1 MAAHRY
7 WRLRVTEGTAAAY
20 VYIAEVQF
28 ATSPGG
34 SNVATGGVASAS
46 SESSATFDAPK
57 AFDGNSSTYWSS
69 SNPSFVLN
77 NGTYT
82 GGEYIQYVFATAQD
96 IVEMKVTAMTQY
108 FPLSMSLFWS
118 DDGVKWTFQKTF
130 TGLAWSNGE
139 TKTFDLTYVPV
150 GAGRLATAILRRI
163 GSVLS
168 QPLKPIGNLFRTTTW
183 LRYFNWSRPLKTS
196 WLTGKK
202 RIAGSTTV
210 LGNPKARTV
219 HLLEQRTHQI
229 LDTRHT
235 DASGVFEF
243 ANIADM
249 QYTLVG
255 EDRTKEQNSVIAA
268 NVTPVD

>member
-34 SNVATGGVASAS
+34 ANVATGGVASAS
-46 SESSATFDAPK
+46 SQYSSTNNAPK
-57 AFDGNSSTYWSS
+57 AFDGDSSTYWSS
-69 SNPSFVLN
+69 FDYSFTSV
-77 NGTYT
+77 NGMFL
-82 GGEYIQYVFATAQD
+82 GGEYLQYVFASAQD
-96 IVEMKVTAMTQY
+96 LVEMKVTARTSY
-108 FPLSMSLFWS
+108 FPRSMSLFWS

-130 TGLAWSNGE
+130 TGLTWSGGE

-150 GAGRLATAILRRI
+150 GAGRLPKSILRRI
-163 GSVLS
+163 GPTLL
-168 QPLKPIGNLFRTTTW
+168 QPAKPIGNLFRTTTW
-183 LRYFNWSRPLKTS
+183 LRYMNWTRPTKTS
-196 WLTGKK
+196 WMTGKK

>member
-7 WRLRVTEGTAAAY
+7 WRLRVTEGTAATY
-20 VYIAEVQF
+20 VRIAEVQF

-46 SESSATFDAPK
+46 SEQSATYNAPK

-69 SNPSFVLN
+69 SNPSFTSN
-77 NGTYT
+77 NGTFT
-82 GGEYIQYVFATAQD
+82 GGEYIQYVFASAQD
-96 IVEMKVTAMTQY
+96 LVEMKVTAMTSY

-130 TGLAWSNGE
+130 TGLTWSNGE

-150 GAGRLATAILRRI
+150 GAGRLATSILRRI
-163 GSVLS
+163 GSTLL
-168 QPLKPIGNLFRTTTW
+168 QPVKPIGNLLRTTTW
-183 LRYFNWSRPLKTS
+183 LRYSNWSRPLKTS
-196 WLTGKK
+196 WLTGRK